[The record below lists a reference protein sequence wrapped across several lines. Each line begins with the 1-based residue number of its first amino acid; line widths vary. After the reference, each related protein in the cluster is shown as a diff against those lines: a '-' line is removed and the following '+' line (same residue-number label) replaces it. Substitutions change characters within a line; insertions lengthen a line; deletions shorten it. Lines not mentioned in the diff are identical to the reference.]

1 LCGDATIGE
10 SYGALL
16 NGEIA
21 DMVFTDSPYNVAY
34 EQKRVAGPVRV
45 RSIKNDDL
53 GDQFE
58 AFLHAAC
65 VNVLAFSKGA
75 VYPAFGATT
84 GRRPK

>member
-1 LCGDATIGE
+1 
-10 SYGALL
+10 
-16 NGEIA
+16 
-21 DMVFTDSPYNVAY
+21 MAY
-34 EQKRVAGPVRV
+34 EQKRVAGPARV

-75 VYPAFGATT
+75 VYMCMGSSELHTLYRAFTSAGGHWSTFVIL
-84 GRRPK
+84 GEGSRLLPRRA